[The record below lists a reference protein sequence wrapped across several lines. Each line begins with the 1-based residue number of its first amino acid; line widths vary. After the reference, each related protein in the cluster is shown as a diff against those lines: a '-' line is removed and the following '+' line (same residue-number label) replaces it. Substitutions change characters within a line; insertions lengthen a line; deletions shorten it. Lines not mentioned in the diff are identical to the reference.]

1 VDDFDLRL
9 EIDLAHLLD
18 PIVDGPV
25 PRRRRLSTLR
35 AVAGG
40 LVDEKPVEVT
50 IVAESVP
57 VAVVAPV
64 GTPV

>member
-9 EIDLAHLLD
+9 ELELAHLLD
-18 PIVDGPV
+18 PVVDGPV
-25 PRRRRLSTLR
+25 PRRRRQPTFR

-40 LVDEKPVEVT
+40 LDEQPVDVT

-57 VAVVAPV
+57 VAVAAPV
-64 GTPV
+64 AAPL